1 MKHIL
6 LSIDGWEFVGIYAD
20 EAISGTKDT
29 REEFNRMVEDARA
42 GKIDLIITKAISRF
56 ARNTTTLL
64 STIRELTSLGVDV
77 LFEEQNIHSISSE
90 GEMILTLLASV
101 AQEEARSTSENM
113 KWRIKHNFEEGLPWG
128 ALLYGYKVI
137 DFKYYIVEEEAK
149 IIRLIYQL
157 FLDGLGKEGIARK
170 LNEMG
175 YKTRIGANWSDTSV
189 RQILTNYDYTGNLIL
204 QKTYRIDYISKKSVV
219 NHGELPKY
227 HVEESHDAIIDLE
240 TWNKVQEEMKRRR
253 ERIKWKKDRVD
264 SPLKGKIKCGCCGKN
279 YLRKA
284 YAYRTFWICAT
295 YARKGKDGCLSKR
308 IDEGELFKIIEELK
322 IKIDSIKEI
331 TINNDIRGRNYIMFL
346 QFLDG
351 VKPQGDIVESDLN
364 GKSLCVSLNYEIGH
378 FKEMLSLVQLLT
390 NHNATYKMK
399 ASDNDIFVTCEM
411 KDDEG
416 NLRYCSRLKHVND
429 AIKKGKDIKIISF
442 DELLK
447 ALNVT
452 EEELSAMPFP
462 DASSFYKKPNPKEKR
477 T

>member
-1 MKHIL
+1 MQEKMITKIDALPQLEKKLKVCAYARVSSGKDAMLHS
-6 LSIDGWEFVGIYAD
+6 LSAQVSYYNNLIQRTDGWEFVGIYAD

-56 ARNTTTLL
+56 ARNTATLL

-77 LFEEQNIHSISSE
+77 LFEEQNIHSMSSE

-284 YAYRTFWICAT
+284 YAYRTFWVCAT

-322 IKIDSIKEI
+322 IKIDSIREI
-331 TINNDIRGRNYIMFL
+331 IINNDMTLYIL
-346 QFLDG
+346 NKDG
-351 VKPQGDIVESDLN
+351 TKFTANWNVHSRKDSWTD
-364 GKSLCVSLNYEIGH
+364 
-378 FKEMLSLVQLLT
+378 
-390 NHNATYKMK
+390 
-399 ASDNDIFVTCEM
+399 EM
-411 KDDEG
+411 KEKAKQ
-416 NLRYCSRLKHVND
+416 R
-429 AIKKGKDIKIISF
+429 
-442 DELLK
+442 ELERQAKLWQ
-447 ALNVT
+447 
-452 EEELSAMPFP
+452 E
-462 DASSFYKKPNPKEKR
+462 
-477 T
+477 

>member
-1 MKHIL
+1 MQEKMITKIDALPQLEKKLKVCAYARVSSGKDAMLHS
-6 LSIDGWEFVGIYAD
+6 LSAQVSYYNNLIQKTDGWEFVGVYAD

-56 ARNTTTLL
+56 ARNTAILL

-149 IIRLIYQL
+149 VIRLIYKL
-157 FLDGLGKEGIARK
+157 FLNGLGKEGVARK

-253 ERIKWKKDRVD
+253 ERIKWNKDRVD

-284 YAYRTFWICAT
+284 YAYRTFWVCAT
-295 YARKGKDGCLSKR
+295 YTRKGKDGCSSKR

-322 IKIDSIKEI
+322 IKIDSIREI
-331 TINNDIRGRNYIMFL
+331 IINNDMTLYIL
-346 QFLDG
+346 NKDG
-351 VKPQGDIVESDLN
+351 TKFTANWNVHSRKDSWTD
-364 GKSLCVSLNYEIGH
+364 
-378 FKEMLSLVQLLT
+378 
-390 NHNATYKMK
+390 
-399 ASDNDIFVTCEM
+399 EM
-411 KDDEG
+411 KEKAKQRE
-416 NLRYCSRLKHVND
+416 LERQ
-429 AIKKGKDIKIISF
+429 GKLWQ
-442 DELLK
+442 E
-447 ALNVT
+447 
-452 EEELSAMPFP
+452 
-462 DASSFYKKPNPKEKR
+462 
-477 T
+477 

>member
-1 MKHIL
+1 MQEKMITKIDALPQLEKKLKVCAYARVSSGKDAMLHS
-6 LSIDGWEFVGIYAD
+6 LSAQVSYYNNLIQKTDGWEFVGIYAD

-56 ARNTTTLL
+56 ARNTATLL

-77 LFEEQNIHSISSE
+77 LFEEQNIHSMSSE

-149 IIRLIYQL
+149 VIRLIYKL
-157 FLDGLGKEGIARK
+157 FLNGLGKEGVARK

-284 YAYRTFWICAT
+284 YAYRTFWVCAT
-295 YARKGKDGCLSKR
+295 YSRKGKNGCPTKR
-308 IDEGELFKIIEELK
+308 LDEGEL
-322 IKIDSIKEI
+322 IKILEGLNLTPNDIKEI
-331 TINNDIRGRNYIMFL
+331 TVSDDRSLYIL
-346 QFLDG
+346 NKDG
-351 VKPQGDIVESDLN
+351 E
-364 GKSLCVSLNYEIGH
+364 C
-378 FKEMLSLVQLLT
+378 FTAQLKVHSRKDSWT
-390 NHNATYKMK
+390 P
-399 ASDNDIFVTCEM
+399 EM
-411 KDDEG
+411 KEKAKQRE
-416 NLRYCSRLKHVND
+416 LERWQ
-429 AIKKGKDIKIISF
+429 KIWQ
-442 DELLK
+442 E
-447 ALNVT
+447 
-452 EEELSAMPFP
+452 
-462 DASSFYKKPNPKEKR
+462 
-477 T
+477 